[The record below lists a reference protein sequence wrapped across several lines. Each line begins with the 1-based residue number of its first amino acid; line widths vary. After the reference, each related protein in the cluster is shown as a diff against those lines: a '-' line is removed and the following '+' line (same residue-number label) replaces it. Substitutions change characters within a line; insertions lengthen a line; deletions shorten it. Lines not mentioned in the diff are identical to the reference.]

1 MPIVA
6 IILVFALLYWLW
18 PYILAL
24 TISAAIY
31 YIYASE
37 KKRRIDSIASKNTE
51 KNVEKVSSSIDD
63 LRATFIGL

>member
-1 MPIVA
+1 MPIIA
-6 IILVFALLYWLW
+6 IIVVFALLYWLW

-37 KKRRIDSIASKNTE
+37 KKRRIDSIASKILKKMLKRFLPALT
-51 KNVEKVSSSIDD
+51 I
-63 LRATFIGL
+63 